1 MNEYRGKHAPSSPW
15 PVSSRAAVPVRRGRH
30 LKKRRVRRFWAVFSA
45 LILLLILAY
54 PLIEARILTVDK
66 VIIHA
71 DDLPWD
77 ANHLRIVYLSDIHW
91 GYWFSDGDL
100 SRLLNKVNSLRP
112 DLVLFGG
119 DYATDYDSA
128 VQFFRRLPNL
138 ARIHA
143 RYGIYGVL
151 GETDYG
157 ESPDDRTILTEYMA
171 NADVTPLINQTVPVY
186 IGSGTVYIAGL
197 DDSSAGKPD
206 LKSVSAALKP
216 SDFVILLSHNPSVI
230 PSAQQTQDG
239 SGSLGWFD
247 LGLFG
252 HTHGGQRMFFDSL
265 LGIADDVQQRYRSG
279 WLTENRVSLLISRG
293 VGTSVFPGR
302 LFCSP
307 QIHLI
312 EMTSD

>member
-1 MNEYRGKHAPSSPW
+1 MSSAPWKSSP
-15 PVSSRAAVPVRRGRH
+15 SFRRGRH
-30 LKKRRVRRFWAVFSA
+30 QIKNRHHRRWLIIVIVLVA
-45 LILLLILAY
+45 LIFCY
-54 PLIEARILTVDK
+54 PFIEARLIQVERRKLQS
-66 VIIHA
+66 
-71 DDLPWD
+71 DDLPSE
-77 ANHLRIVYLSDIHW
+77 ANGLRIVYLSDIHY
-91 GYWFSDGDL
+91 GFWFSDGDL
-100 SRLLNKVNSLRP
+100 GRLIAKINNLRP

-216 SDFVILLSHNPSVI
+216 SDFVILLSHNPSVS

-252 HTHGGQRMFFDSL
+252 HTHGGQMMFFDSL